1 MRLFLPPVL
10 LSLGAGMVVFCFP
23 KLETSSLRVK
33 DERIMILQY
42 FAVLRSPVFRL
53 LPALL

>member
-10 LSLGAGMVVFCFP
+10 LSLGAVMVVFCFP